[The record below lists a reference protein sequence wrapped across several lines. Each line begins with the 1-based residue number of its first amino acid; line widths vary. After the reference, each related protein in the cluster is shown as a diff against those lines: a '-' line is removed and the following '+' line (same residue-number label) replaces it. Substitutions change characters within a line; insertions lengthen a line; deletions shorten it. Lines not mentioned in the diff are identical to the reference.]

1 MTVFSGFEFINKI
14 ADYRINENEQKSV
27 VIYKYI

>member
-1 MTVFSGFEFINKI
+1 MAVFCVFEFTNKI